1 MCPFGRINNSAEKC
15 SNLSDLA
22 IFYFQVLLWHWN
34 ARTKAIVGEG
44 EVFPTS
50 EISITTMIS
59 STNTIANNETSY
71 IPIQV
76 PTPRAIL
83 TGHEHTISC
92 AVISAELGLV
102 ISGSKHGPLLVHT
115 TFGDLLR

>member
-1 MCPFGRINNSAEKC
+1 MIQDQIHISIK
-15 SNLSDLA
+15 
-22 IFYFQVLLWHWN
+22 
-34 ARTKAIVGEG
+34 T
-44 EVFPTS
+44 
-50 EISITTMIS
+50 EISL
-59 STNTIANNETSY
+59 
-71 IPIQV
+71 QV

-115 TFGDLLR
+115 TFGDLLRSVCRNSTKSRGIQDTCTVSQQQFQPKMQITQDFIFDKLICYSYVQEYVIE